1 MTFTFHLGLM
11 LLNFL
16 IALLSNSLANVLKQ
30 KQVIMAAQKV
40 AVVLATEI
48 ALIHQAPSIFKIY
61 NSWIIPKY
69 FTVKDKKVYLT
80 RIILANNNK
89 EN

>member
-30 KQVIMAAQKV
+30 KHVIMAAQKM

-48 ALIHQAPSIFKIY
+48 ALIHQAPSICKIY
-61 NSWIIPKY
+61 ITPGLFRNVSQ
-69 FTVKDKKVYLT
+69 
-80 RIILANNNK
+80 
-89 EN
+89 

>member
-30 KQVIMAAQKV
+30 KQVIMAAQKM

-48 ALIHQAPSIFKIY
+48 TLIH
-61 NSWIIPKY
+61 
-69 FTVKDKKVYLT
+69 
-80 RIILANNNK
+80 
-89 EN
+89 